1 MAVCISVTDDAHAR
15 DLVNFLT
22 RSCGVDPSAFDK
34 CPKIDSSRQEDIHE
48 VLGYFVPHVKTIF
61 QQVEFE
67 AECSFAILSSL
78 WHSLCVLQS
87 DSPNGLLVKVITPL
101 AAAVAAAATDPSCIA
116 GPPCIFR
123 SLASLYNNAKGCMHA
138 QVVCLRA
145 LFESAASS
153 GNFAAVSDFYGSIN
167 KLCDAWGASVEISRA
182 LQLSAVKGLV
192 AARKTHSQPV
202 HTVLRAYLAS
212 FQGASQDVLQ
222 SMREYA
228 DVLCIDVASRLDVF
242 QFDDFLSLD
251 AVQVASPDLLRV
263 LHCVAR
269 EDMNGLRK
277 LQAEVPSLASV
288 HGIDMKLLEEKMRLL
303 SFASAASSKVMTFA
317 YRSNLR
323 AFFVHFHLRLTLFQA
338 VLTFD
343 ECAAHMDI
351 KVEEVEK
358 WIVQVVS
365 SGIADCKIRQQVGR
379 GPARFPRLCT
389 RVWAR
394 AHVCLLHRLMLRRNA
409 ALPSRVATNGSSVRA
424 NGNCWRKIWLSGI
437 RRCQT

>member
-15 DLVNFLT
+15 DLVNFLI
-22 RSCGVDPSAFDK
+22 RSCGVDSSAFDK
-34 CPKIDSSRQEDIHE
+34 CPKIDSARQEDIHE
-48 VLGYFVPHVKTIF
+48 VLGYFVPHIKTIF
-61 QQVEFE
+61 KQVEFE

-78 WHSLCVLQS
+78 WHSLCVVQT

-101 AAAVAAAATDPSCIA
+101 AAAVASAASDASCIA
-116 GPPCIFR
+116 GPSCIFR

-138 QVVCLRA
+138 QVVCLQA

-153 GNFAAVSDFYGSIN
+153 GNFAAVSEFYGNLN
-167 KLCDAWGASVEISRA
+167 KLCDAWGASIDISRA

-192 AARKTHSQPV
+192 AARKIHFQPV

-212 FQGASQDVLQ
+212 FQGSSQDVLQ
-222 SMREYA
+222 SLRQYA
-228 DVLCIDVASRLDVF
+228 DILCIDVVSRLDVF

-251 AVQVASPDLLRV
+251 AIQVASPDLLRV

-269 EDMNGLRK
+269 EDMKGLRK
-277 LQAEVPSLASV
+277 LQAEVPTMASA

-303 SFASAASSKVMTFA
+303 SFASAASSK
-317 YRSNLR
+317 
-323 AFFVHFHLRLTLFQA
+323 A

-351 KVEEVEK
+351 KVEDVEK

-365 SGIADCKIRQQVGR
+365 SGIADCKIKQQERSVTVTRCNERVFG
-379 GPARFPRLCT
+379 AREWKLLEENLSVWNSSLSNMISEAFPQ
-389 RVWAR
+389 
-394 AHVCLLHRLMLRRNA
+394 
-409 ALPSRVATNGSSVRA
+409 P
-424 NGNCWRKIWLSGI
+424 
-437 RRCQT
+437 